1 MQCLTTKSGP
11 KTREIFDATLHDDGH
26 RSALPVRAS
35 IINDYWPRI
44 GSDDMR
50 QILGTRG
57 LDDQT
62 TFYVTSS
69 RLNAAAQALAQRL
82 REAVGRR
89 GANCRSR
96 SESSIRP
103 TGLRLRC

>member
-1 MQCLTTKSGP
+1 VQCLTTKSGP

-35 IINDYWPRI
+35 IINDYRPRI
-44 GSDDMR
+44 GSNDMR

-69 RLNAAAQALAQRL
+69 RLNAAAQARL
-82 REAVGRR
+82 GEAAGRR

-103 TGLRLRC
+103 TGPRLRC

>member
-1 MQCLTTKSGP
+1 VQCLTTKSGP

-35 IINDYWPRI
+35 IINDYWLRI

-57 LDDQT
+57 L
-62 TFYVTSS
+62 VT
-69 RLNAAAQALAQRL
+69 RRPFTLRPAA
-82 REAVGRR
+82 
-89 GANCRSR
+89 
-96 SESSIRP
+96 
-103 TGLRLRC
+103 